1 VTIKPE
7 PWNRITELAATVET
21 TPHTTQV
28 FYGPTYPSPDS
39 VFYVQYASGAAGT
52 WSSMDW
58 VMDPELDAM
67 IDISQVEGR
76 VRASSLK
83 KVGEIV
89 EKHPEEA
96 VSIIRNWMYQET

>member
-1 VTIKPE
+1 
-7 PWNRITELAATVET
+7 
-21 TPHTTQV
+21 
-28 FYGPTYPSPDS
+28 
-39 VFYVQYASGAAGT
+39 
-52 WSSMDW
+52 
-58 VMDPELDAM
+58 M